1 VRKRKLLLQ
10 ENNLCRRID
19 SLETEFSDNTDQN
32 ESTVLNDTLD
42 TVKTELEKL
51 IAIQTQGAFI
61 RARTKYQV
69 DGEKPTKLFCSMEKH
84 NSVQKYIPRL
94 NVEQDGLEVVI
105 TDQKDIEKETYKYY
119 RELFKTQDD
128 KLDL

>member
-1 VRKRKLLLQ
+1 MLQ

-32 ESTVLNDTLD
+32 ESIILNDTLD
-42 TVKTELEKL
+42 TVKTEKL

-84 NSVQKYIPRL
+84 NSVQKYIPKL
-94 NVEQDGLEVVI
+94 NVEQDGLV
-105 TDQKDIEKETYKYY
+105 
-119 RELFKTQDD
+119 
-128 KLDL
+128 